1 MPRKETTC
9 SRVKQ
14 AWHVI
19 ARMYNNEAVIH
30 ELTTTIGFVLLN
42 IDAVEG
48 TPSTSI
54 APLLG
59 MEPTSLSR
67 TLQTMEKKKLIVRKK
82 DADDGRMV
90 RILLTEKGRRKR
102 EISKNTVKDFN
113 KDISDLIDA
122 EKLTVFNE
130 VVKQIAQLAEEK
142 KFTINCKV

>member
-19 ARMYNNEAVIH
+19 ARMYNNEAVMH
-30 ELTTTIGFVLLN
+30 DLTTTIGFVLLN
-42 IDAVEG
+42 IDPAEG

-54 APLLG
+54 GPLLG

-67 TLQTMEKKKLIVRKK
+67 TLLVMEKKKLIVRKK
-82 DADDGRMV
+82 DPHDGRMV
-90 RILLTEKGRRKR
+90 RIVLTGKGTRKR

-113 KDISDLIDA
+113 KDITDLIEPD
-122 EKLTVFNE
+122 KLSVFNE

-142 KFTINCKV
+142 KFTIN